1 MTSLGIITSGLRR
14 RMLRTTL
21 MVLSL
26 AVTTALLSIT
36 VSAFLRFQGMRTSD
50 ALLPRVIVNSPTVAT
65 KLPMTHAEKMK
76 RLPGVEWVWVLE
88 TTRGS
93 DGADLQFL
101 VWAADDTFFQRMP
114 AALIAAPPAQKAA
127 FQADRGA
134 MLASPSLLDR
144 WKKKVGDDVTFPSS
158 YGTLSG
164 RIVGTLSGAYPTGMD
179 LIAMHYEHLQQS
191 TTPEKRGRAGFIV
204 AGGGTDMTKLTT
216 VAKTIDDEFAG
227 DADPTISLP
236 SWQSLDSGIYRP
248 MMLVPNLMRRI
259 AVLLVLVTTLVTSS
273 TLAMS
278 LRERRRDF
286 GILRALGYS
295 RGRVFRLV
303 VTEMFLICIAGTA
316 IGTGV
321 PYALFHTN
329 GLNLGGFI
337 MSNVTV
343 DPLSVAVAAAASLA
357 LVGLATLWPAVGT
370 ARLNVV
376 ETLGKA

>member
-1 MTSLGIITSGLRR
+1 VTSFGIVTSGLRR
-14 RMLRTTL
+14 RLLRTSL

-26 AVTTALLSIT
+26 AVTTALLCIT
-36 VSAFLRFQGMRTSD
+36 TSAFLRFQGMRTSD

-65 KLPMTHAEKMK
+65 KLPATHAERIK
-76 RLPGVEWVWVLE
+76 RLPGAEWVWVLE
-88 TTRGS
+88 STRGS
-93 DGADLQFL
+93 DSGDLQFL
-101 VWAADDTFFQRMP
+101 VWAGDETFFQRMP
-114 AALIAAPPAQKAA
+114 AALIAAPADQLAA
-127 FQADRGA
+127 FKGERGA

-144 WKKKVGDDVTFPSS
+144 WKKKIGDSVTFPSG
-158 YGTLSG
+158 YGPLSG
-164 RIVGTLSGAYPTGMD
+164 RIVGELTGAYPTGMD
-179 LIAMHYEHLQQS
+179 LLAMHYEHLQQS
-191 TTPEKRGRAGFIV
+191 TTPEKRGRAGYIV
-204 AGGGTDMTKLTT
+204 AGGGDMANLRTL
-216 VAKTIDDEFAG
+216 AKTIDDEFAG
-227 DADPTISLP
+227 DGDPTISLP

-286 GILRALGYS
+286 GILRALGFS

-303 VTEMFLICIAGTA
+303 FTEMFLICFLGTA

-321 PYALFHTN
+321 PYAFFHRQ
-329 GLNLGGFI
+329 GLDLGGFI

-343 DPLSVAVAAAASLA
+343 DPFSVLVAAGTSLA
-357 LVGLATLWPAVGT
+357 LVAFATLWPAAGT